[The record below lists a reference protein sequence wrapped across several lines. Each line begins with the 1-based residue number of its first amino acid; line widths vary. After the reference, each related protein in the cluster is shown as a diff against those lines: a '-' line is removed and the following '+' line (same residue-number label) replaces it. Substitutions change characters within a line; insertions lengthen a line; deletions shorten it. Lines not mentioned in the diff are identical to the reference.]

1 MKIIDKRTEKKEY
14 TFKDL
19 KGIRGG
25 CLRFDFA
32 ILNKDNSLIELIE
45 FDGEQHFKEISGLW
59 KDCYTLEERQA
70 NDNLKNEYCK
80 NHNIKLVRIPYT
92 QINNINLKTL
102 ELDNID
108 RI

>member
-1 MKIIDKRTEKKEY
+1 M
-14 TFKDL
+14 
-19 KGIRGG
+19 
-25 CLRFDFA
+25 
-32 ILNKDNSLIELIE
+32 
-45 FDGEQHFKEISGLW
+45 SGLW
-59 KDCYTLEERQA
+59 KDSYTLEERQT